1 MANSAFIYI
10 LAGILL
16 IPLIPAFIL
25 YKFLPSKAT
34 VTGPF
39 KGLNLKLSGSFG
51 GYFLLVLVSSGIFF
65 PLLRNEQQ
73 KTIDE
78 LRNELSNLQNEKN
91 NQQHWTMEGSVIS
104 SIPKETRIFFDQE
117 GSDFFET
124 GDFKMNFN
132 CSLENGLP
140 ELPKALCIFNKQD
153 GYKVINMNQ
162 TLNASDIVT
171 YGIQFDSS
179 KHYIRIGQKIDI
191 ESKKA
196 EEKRIAKELYE
207 DLQQQHVNVPNHSK
221 IYMILNPSVIKTQP
235 SRQPK

>member
-1 MANSAFIYI
+1 MDNSAFIFI
-10 LAGILL
+10 LGGILL
-16 IPLIPAFIL
+16 LPLIPAFIL

-65 PLLRNEQQ
+65 PLLKNEQQ
-73 KTIDE
+73 RIIDS
-78 LRNELSNLQNEKN
+78 LRNELSALQNEKN
-91 NQQHWTMEGSVIS
+91 NQQPWTMEGSVIS
-104 SIPKETRIFFDQE
+104 SIPKETRIFFDQK

-124 GDFKMNFN
+124 GDFKMNFK
-132 CSLENGLP
+132 CALENGIP
-140 ELPKALCIFNKQD
+140 DLPKALCIFNKQD

-162 TLNASDIVT
+162 SLNASDITT

-196 EEKRIAKELYE
+196 EEKRIASELYD
-207 DLQQQHVNVPNHSK
+207 DLRQQQVNIPQQSK
-221 IYMILNPSVIKTQP
+221 IYKILNPAAVKPQP
-235 SRQPK
+235 VGHPH

>member
-1 MANSAFIYI
+1 MDNSGFLFI

-16 IPLIPAFIL
+16 LPLIPAFIL

-65 PLLRNEQQ
+65 PLLKNEQQ
-73 KTIDE
+73 RIIDS
-78 LRNELSNLQNEKN
+78 LRTELSALKNEKN
-91 NQQHWTMEGSVIS
+91 NQQQWTMEGSVIS
-104 SIPKETRIFFDQE
+104 SIPKETRIFFDQK

-124 GDFKMNFN
+124 GDFKMIFN
-132 CSLENGLP
+132 CGLENGIP
-140 ELPKALCIFNKQD
+140 DLPKALCIFNKQD

-162 TLNASDIVT
+162 SLNASDIAT

-196 EEKRIAKELYE
+196 EEKRIASELYN
-207 DLQQQHVNVPNHSK
+207 DLRRQQVNIPHNSK
-221 IYMILNPSVIKTQP
+221 MYMILNPAAVKPQTI
-235 SRQPK
+235 RQPN